1 MTTDPARE
9 EWIER
14 LAAAT
19 RAEWDSQTYP
29 AYAFLSGPLS
39 DQQKRGLSKLAARI
53 AADFA
58 ERLALAAMKL
68 PATEVIDEGYTPG
81 GVGFTSYR
89 TLPRPLPWAAAT
101 KEGGE

>member
-58 ERLALAAMKL
+58 ERLALAHERGLYQAWVLSMGEI
-68 PATEVIDEGYTPG
+68 PVP
-81 GVGFTSYR
+81 
-89 TLPRPLPWAAAT
+89 PLPWAEAM
-101 KEGGE
+101 KGGGE